1 MNNLLNRASDE
12 RKYYF
17 ISFKLQSKYEIILYC
32 KIFSNG
38 VVLQKCIWI
47 LIDSY
52 TYLQA
57 FLKL

>member
-38 VVLQKCIWI
+38 VVLQKCI
-47 LIDSY
+47 
-52 TYLQA
+52 
-57 FLKL
+57 

>member
-1 MNNLLNRASDE
+1 MNNLLNRASNV